1 MKALQGPAPHEMPV
15 SELVR
20 RDVITV
26 QPEATLHD
34 AVALLLKHDIGRM
47 PVVAAA
53 DPRRVVGYL
62 GRADILAARMR
73 LHDEEETREKGPWP
87 AASQP
92 TEGS

>member
-1 MKALQGPAPHEMPV
+1 M

-20 RDVITV
+20 RDVITI
-26 QPEATLHD
+26 QPESTLHD

-47 PVVAAA
+47 PVVSPA

-73 LHDEEETREKGPWP
+73 LQDEEETREHGPWRRRN
-87 AASQP
+87 QP
-92 TEGS
+92 QTI